1 MTSHL
6 AAGVGQGFED
16 VRVLC
21 KLLTLPE
28 TKKSNLDVRIL
39 ALSLS
44 LSPYNKSNVM
54 NLQDIL
60 GIYNKLRPPRANKI
74 VEGSLRNARTY
85 CSYGP
90 GRYSAE
96 EMRRNTAGVWGQ
108 VWAYDLEAPLSAAI
122 AGKFPRYRTG
132 QSKL

>member
-1 MTSHL
+1 
-6 AAGVGQGFED
+6 
-16 VRVLC
+16 
-21 KLLTLPE
+21 
-28 TKKSNLDVRIL
+28 
-39 ALSLS
+39 
-44 LSPYNKSNVM
+44 M

-74 VEGSLRNARTY
+74 VEGSLRNAKTY

-90 GRYSAE
+90 GKYGVE
-96 EMRRNTAGVWGQ
+96 EMHRNTAGVWGQ

-122 AGKFPRYRTG
+122 AEKFPRYRTS

>member
-1 MTSHL
+1 MYVCL
-6 AAGVGQGFED
+6 RF
-16 VRVLC
+16 
-21 KLLTLPE
+21 
-28 TKKSNLDVRIL
+28 
-39 ALSLS
+39 LSLS
-44 LSPYNKSNVM
+44 LFPSLGHNKSNVM

-122 AGKFPRYRTG
+122 AEKFPRYRTS